1 MNKNELVYVM
11 NVDWNWIKQRPHF
24 IAELLNTQFNVHVM
38 YQHRYG
44 RTGLQKR
51 ENVDVNLNP
60 IYVIPRGDRYY
71 QVVVEYGFAMSAT
84 RKVALSDKNSD
95 SLSKTFSTVFF
106 SRCILLM
113 VCFGITVGYIFLNRN
128 QLSQCF
134 CLMILMITLFGNCIQ
149 LNWLFQG
156 MQQMK
161 YITIVSMISRTITV
175 IMTFVFVK
183 SINDLYLYCLLY
195 AISPVI
201 SGMLGMIFACKTFN
215 IRLVEVNL
223 NEIASELKSG
233 WYVFTTQLSSKVF
246 GAIGITLLGLFATNE
261 EVGIY
266 SAIQKI
272 PNILILAWTPITQ
285 VLYPISSQR
294 FNESF
299 KRGKLFVN
307 RMKQIFVPLFLLV
320 AVCCSVVSKFLVTI
334 AFGVEY
340 AAKFYWMIPLLLW
353 MVMAIY
359 NNFTGIQ
366 TLLASGHDR
375 EYSRCFQI
383 GVVVTVVLNFLL
395 VYLLKGD
402 GACMAPLL
410 SEMVL
415 CIMLKKE
422 VTKLEK
428 ENTQKYESN

>member
-1 MNKNELVYVM
+1 MKIRLYESLIEV
-11 NVDWNWIKQRPHF
+11 I
-24 IAELLNTQFNVHVM
+24 IALGV
-38 YQHRYG
+38 G
-44 RTGLQKR
+44 
-51 ENVDVNLNP
+51 
-60 IYVIPRGDRYY
+60 IP
-71 QVVVEYGFAMSAT
+71 
-84 RKVALSDKNSD
+84 L
-95 SLSKTFSTVFF
+95 
-106 SRCILLM
+106 ILGGVLD
-113 VCFGITVGYIFLNRN
+113 T
-128 QLSQCF
+128 
-134 CLMILMITLFGNCIQ
+134 
-149 LNWLFQG
+149 W
-156 MQQMK
+156 
-161 YITIVSMISRTITV
+161 RTILT
-175 IMTFVFVK
+175 
-183 SINDLYLYCLLY
+183 
-195 AISPVI
+195 
-201 SGMLGMIFACKTFN
+201 
-215 IRLVEVNL
+215 
-223 NEIASELKSG
+223 
-233 WYVFTTQLSSKVF
+233 
-246 GAIGITLLGLFATNE
+246 IGITLLGLFATNE